1 MKISQSRIWFNAET
15 STHRESNYRRRSP
28 LVRKWLRKY
37 GINASDVTKQETAG
51 RLTKQDVEAYMAR
64 LGEATLLKARMK
76 QP

>member
-1 MKISQSRIWFNAET
+1 MEIFRSRVWFRAET
-15 STHRESNYRRRSP
+15 STHRESNYGRRSP

-37 GINASDVTKQETAG
+37 GINASDVMKQETAG